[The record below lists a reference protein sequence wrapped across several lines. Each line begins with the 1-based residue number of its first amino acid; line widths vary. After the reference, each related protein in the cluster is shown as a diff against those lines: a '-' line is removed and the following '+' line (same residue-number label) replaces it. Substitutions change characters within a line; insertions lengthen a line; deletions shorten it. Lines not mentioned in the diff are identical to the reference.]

1 MRLTKDRYDEIQRI
15 VVDMYESC
23 NITTYPISCQ
33 EICNK
38 KGIRLFPY
46 SSLSAKK
53 QAAVKQISPD
63 GIHMLIEDI
72 RTGEF
77 FWVIYYNDENCRE
90 RIRWTLLH
98 EIGHIVLD
106 HTEESDLSEAEA
118 NFFAK
123 YALAPP
129 PLVMAA
135 KCEDYIDIAM
145 KFDISQTAA
154 FYSMKF
160 YNNWMDFGP
169 KTLLPYESHMLRL
182 FGYAA

>member
-1 MRLTKDRYDEIQRI
+1 MRLPKTRYDEIQRI
-15 VVDMYESC
+15 VVDMYEAC
-23 NITTYPISCQ
+23 GICTYPISCQ

-38 KGIRLFPY
+38 MKIRLYPY

-53 QAAVKQISPD
+53 QAAVKQLSPD
-63 GIHMLIEDI
+63 GYHMLVEDL
-72 RTGEF
+72 RTGEH
-77 FWVIYYNDENCRE
+77 FWVIYYNDAHCRE

-123 YALAPP
+123 YSIAPP

-154 FYSMKF
+154 FYSMQF
-160 YNNWMDFGP
+160 YNNWMAYGP
-169 KTLLPYESHMLRL
+169 KRLLSYEAHMLRL
-182 FGYAA
+182 FGHAA